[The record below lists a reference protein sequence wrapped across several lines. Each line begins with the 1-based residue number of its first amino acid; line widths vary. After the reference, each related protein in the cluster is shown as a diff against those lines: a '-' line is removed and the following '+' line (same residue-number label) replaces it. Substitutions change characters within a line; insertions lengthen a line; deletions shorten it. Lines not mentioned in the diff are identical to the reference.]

1 MKRVATTGGPELEVL
16 PRLPHEPPAPEA
28 REVGQLVE
36 RARRKD
42 AAAFGQI
49 VRRYERVVLSVAFG
63 VLGDAS
69 AAGDVTQETFVRA
82 WQRLGDLKDPAS
94 FGPWL
99 CGIARNLAVDARRK
113 RQREPKAGSDAV
125 ANAAQAPAAS
135 APFPRLVAD
144 GPLEEV
150 GRREQREQIAAAL
163 DSLDDVSRQAVVL
176 RYYEDLSSKQIGEL
190 LGLAP
195 AAVDMRL
202 MRARRQL
209 RQRLGHAE
217 SDAPGPREA

>member
-1 MKRVATTGGPELEVL
+1 MKRVGATGGPELEVS

-28 REVGQLVE
+28 REVAELVE
-36 RARRKD
+36 RVRRKD
-42 AAAFGQI
+42 AAAFGHI
-49 VRRYERVVLSVAFG
+49 VRRYERVVLAIAFG

-69 AAGDVTQETFVRA
+69 AAGDVTQEAFVRA
-82 WQRLGDLKDPAS
+82 WQRLGDLKDPGS

-113 RQREPKAGSDAV
+113 RQREPRAGSDAV
-125 ANAAQAPAAS
+125 ASAAAQAPAAS

-150 GRREQREQIAAAL
+150 GRREQRERIAAAL

-176 RYYEDLSSKQIGEL
+176 RYYEDL
-190 LGLAP
+190 
-195 AAVDMRL
+195 
-202 MRARRQL
+202 
-209 RQRLGHAE
+209 
-217 SDAPGPREA
+217 